1 MVIPLRFSLKYS
13 TALHH
18 GIQYSRLYSCTGLI
32 FCGLVKKDCQWLN
45 FHAAYDSAHA
55 LPIIVTIRDLEIHGL

>member
-1 MVIPLRFSLKYS
+1 M
-13 TALHH
+13 H
-18 GIQYSRLYSCTGLI
+18 GSNFLWFGH
-32 FCGLVKKDCQWLN
+32 CQWLN